1 MSKIQELLAA
11 KLATRLE
18 AVLASQL
25 DAVLD
30 RAIDAALDRLLGEP
44 APAPEVTA
52 TSDKPKAKAKAKATP
67 APAPTSTT
75 TTNDASTTARVRVE
89 PSHPTHPTSYEEFAT
104 MLASLNLGVSASGK
118 ALSDLWANR
127 AVSIAKHYGEE
138 AIPWGKLWALVARDP
153 KLPTKG
159 TGSARAIAEALGL
172 PVA

>member
-44 APAPEVTA
+44 APSKPTKKTKPTTTA
-52 TSDKPKAKAKAKATP
+52 TDTTSD
-67 APAPTSTT
+67 TST
-75 TTNDASTTARVRVE
+75 NDTSTTARVRVE
-89 PSHPTHPTSYEEFAT
+89 PTHPANLQEFAA
-104 MLASLNLGVSASGK
+104 MLARLNLGVSASGK

-138 AIPWGKLWALVARDP
+138 AIPWNRLWAMIQSDP

-172 PVA
+172 R

>member
-1 MSKIQELLAA
+1 MNKIQELLAA

-44 APAPEVTA
+44 SPSKPTKKTKPTTTA
-52 TSDKPKAKAKAKATP
+52 TDTTSD
-67 APAPTSTT
+67 TSTNDT
-75 TTNDASTTARVRVE
+75 STNDTSTTARVRVSE
-89 PSHPTHPTSYEEFAT
+89 PSHPANLQEFAA
-104 MLASLNLGVSASGK
+104 MLARLNLGVSASGK

-138 AIPWGKLWALVARDP
+138 AIPWGRLWAMIQSDP
-153 KLPTKG
+153 KLPTKA

-172 PVA
+172 R